1 MSNIFLNV
9 GRRDGVDPVALQRM
23 LAETGGIPE
32 AETSNIRVRDR
43 ITFVT
48 VKKELADRA
57 IHALA
62 GQVIGGRTVVAEPAR
77 DKA

>member
-1 MSNIFLNV
+1 
-9 GRRDGVDPVALQRM
+9 M

-57 IHALA
+57 IQALA
-62 GQVIGGRTVVAEPAR
+62 GQVIGGRTVIAEPAR

>member
-1 MSNIFLNV
+1 
-9 GRRDGVDPVALQRM
+9 M
-23 LAETGGIPE
+23 LAEARRDPQSETG
-32 AETSNIRVRDR
+32 NIRVRDR

-48 VKKELADRA
+48 VKKELAERA
-57 IHALA
+57 IQALA